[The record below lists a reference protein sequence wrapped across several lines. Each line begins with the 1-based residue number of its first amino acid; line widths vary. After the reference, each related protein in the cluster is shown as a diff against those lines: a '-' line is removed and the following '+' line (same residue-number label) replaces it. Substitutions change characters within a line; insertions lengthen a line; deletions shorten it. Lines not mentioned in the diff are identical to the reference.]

1 MRVLILGSN
10 GFSGITFSNYLLE
23 KGFSVIGVS
32 QSSFANI
39 KFNPI
44 RFNKNKKKFKFFKL
58 DINKSINKLF
68 KIIER
73 FKVDV
78 VVDFAGQGMV
88 AESWDYP
95 ELTFNTNVI
104 SKIRFYNF
112 LIKKKYFKKYIKIS
126 TPEVYGSTKNLI
138 SEQSNHNPSTPYALS
153 HSSIDM
159 YLKMINLHKGFPV
172 IFGRFANFYGP
183 CQKLYR
189 IIPLS
194 IHKAYHKKKID
205 LHGGGKSKRSFIFSE
220 DFCRAIFLLI
230 KKAKTGEVYHFAS
243 DEYLSIKNLVFLIYK
258 KLS

>member
-10 GFSGITFSNYLLE
+10 SFSGITFSNYLLE

-32 QSSFANI
+32 QSSFADI

-44 RFNKNKKKFKFFKL
+44 RFNKNQKKFKFFKIN
-58 DINKSINKLF
+58 INKSMNKLF

-112 LIKKKYFKKYIKIS
+112 LIKKK
-126 TPEVYGSTKNLI
+126 
-138 SEQSNHNPSTPYALS
+138 
-153 HSSIDM
+153 
-159 YLKMINLHKGFPV
+159 
-172 IFGRFANFYGP
+172 IF
-183 CQKLYR
+183 
-189 IIPLS
+189 
-194 IHKAYHKKKID
+194 
-205 LHGGGKSKRSFIFSE
+205 
-220 DFCRAIFLLI
+220 
-230 KKAKTGEVYHFAS
+230 
-243 DEYLSIKNLVFLIYK
+243 
-258 KLS
+258 